1 MSGLEVKL
9 ALLVAQARSSSGMLD
24 NSQQT
29 AVHRPALLQIRHP
42 GIRQPGSAPDSA
54 AVRHAGVLYT
64 VESCQQEACW
74 LYAGA
79 VGPALGSRL
88 ALCAGAP
95 RHTLVIS
102 LACLHA
108 WAAPLKP
115 QLLPCQTCL
124 AGRKRK
130 LMLRVSFLH
139 LHSHPPAPTWLSL
152 QVLGSR
158 LYLRPLQHNL
168 DALRRR
174 YPQLAAQ
181 ADRALEAAIRRDCPA
196 LASNAVPL
204 GRRQPE
210 ERQQGRQGRQ
220 GEQRPRCVAASA
232 AGAGTGAGAGL
243 PAQLHGGMPLLLCAT
258 VSSPPA
264 AVAPLPAQPARGLKG
279 RQAVA
284 AGAAAAR
291 RNGLQ
296 PPHAAALEQR
306 LAEQL

>member
-24 NSQQT
+24 NSQHT

-210 ERQQGRQGRQ
+210 EWQQGRQGRQ
-220 GEQRPRCVAASA
+220 GEQRPPSLRGRKRSRSRDRSRGRAASPA
-232 AGAGTGAGAGL
+232 ARRHA
-243 PAQLHGGMPLLLCAT
+243 
-258 VSSPPA
+258 SPP
-264 AVAPLPAQPARGLKG
+264 VRDSKQPASSCGTPTRSASPGAEGQAGSGSRGG
-279 RQAVA
+279 SRTPERSATPTRSS
-284 AGAAAAR
+284 AGAAF
-291 RNGLQ
+291 G
-296 PPHAAALEQR
+296 
-306 LAEQL
+306 